1 MANRF
6 IRIERSV
13 RVVLFIPYDDAHYP
27 GQSLAQAIAS
37 EADRTEGE
45 QLYFLITDANAGKGT
60 LQRKVT
66 AVTKEEM
73 DREQR
78 Q

>member
-13 RVVLFIPYDDAHYP
+13 NVVLFVPHDEEHYP
-27 GQSLAQAIAS
+27 GLSLAEAIAS

-60 LQRKVT
+60 LRRKVT

-73 DREQR
+73 GREQR